1 MTRLMRVL
9 LVVAS
14 VLGGIAFL
22 QLFLGTERTDRYFA
36 WTIEPPLTAAFLGAT
51 YGTAV
56 VLLLLS
62 SRRRAWAEA
71 RIGVLGVFVLTTL
84 VLVAILLHHESFHLG
99 SDSVVTFAGTWAFV
113 CTYFVLPPALI
124 AAIVHQFRV
133 GRADVPR
140 RARLPAWYRLALGFE
155 AAVMVAVG
163 AALVIAPTWTDALW
177 PWQLTALTGRAVGA
191 FVFATGVA
199 AGIAVWED
207 DWIRIEAAAA
217 SYAVL
222 GLLQGI
228 ALLRYSSEPD
238 WSGPQSWIYVGFLL
252 TLPALGLYGWLE
264 ARTAGGVSGHA
275 LAPP

>member
-1 MTRLMRVL
+1 MTRLMRGL

-22 QLFLGTERTDRYFA
+22 QLFFGTERTDRYFA

-62 SRRRAWAEA
+62 SRRRTWAEA

-84 VLVAILLHHESFHLG
+84 VLVAILLHHERFHLG

-113 CTYFVLPPALI
+113 CTYFVLPPALMV
-124 AAIVHQFRV
+124 AILHQRRV
-133 GRADVPR
+133 GGADSPR
-140 RARLPAWYRLALGFE
+140 LARLPAWYRLALGFE
-155 AAVMVAVG
+155 GAVMVAVG
-163 AALVIAPTWTDALW
+163 GALVIAPTWANALW
-177 PWQLTALTGRAVGA
+177 PWHLTELTGRAVGA

-199 AGIAVWED
+199 AGLAVWED

-222 GLLQGI
+222 GVLQGV
-228 ALLRYSSEPD
+228 ALLRYPSEPD
-238 WSGPQSWIYVGFLL
+238 WSGPQTWIYVGFIL

-264 ARTAGGVSGHA
+264 ARRAATQ
-275 LAPP
+275 